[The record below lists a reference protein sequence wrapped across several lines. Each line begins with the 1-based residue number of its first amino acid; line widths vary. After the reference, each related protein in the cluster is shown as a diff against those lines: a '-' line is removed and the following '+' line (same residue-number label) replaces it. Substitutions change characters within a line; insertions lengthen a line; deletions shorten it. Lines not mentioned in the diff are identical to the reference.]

1 MRSISAIDWADQ
13 ADHLMFDARPPQ
25 GAALPGGVGV
35 VGYGEYVVVDLA
47 AHVFIDADQKHKLT
61 ARVENLFDEEY
72 RTSVGRSAP
81 SAGNDTTPAFVFG
94 FRGAPQTLH
103 VSYSYAF

>member
-1 MRSISAIDWADQ
+1 MKT
-13 ADHLMFDARPPQ
+13 
-25 GAALPGGVGV
+25 AALPGGVGV

>member
-1 MRSISAIDWADQ
+1 VGELQSTRLA
-13 ADHLMFDARPPQ
+13 
-25 GAALPGGVGV
+25 GGVGV
-35 VGYGEYVVVDLA
+35 VDYGDYMVVDLA

-61 ARVENLFDEEY
+61 ARLENALDKEY

-81 SAGNDTTPAFVFG
+81 SAGFDTSPAFVFG
-94 FRGAPQTLH
+94 FRGVPQTLR